1 MLLKFKNALLILELK
16 EENIL
21 EKEVKMHVNY
31 SNPLSHKLLT
41 HEQEVSLA
49 QKIEKGDKS
58 ARDMMIQSN
67 LRLAFSIAK
76 KYFNKDLQIEVP
88 KIRRKKL
95 KFRRNIR
102 RIKIM
107 LNLNTIQRR
116 P

>member
-1 MLLKFKNALLILELK
+1 
-16 EENIL
+16 
-21 EKEVKMHVNY
+21 MHVNY

-76 KYFNKDLQIEVP
+76 KYFNKGFDSDDLLQESNIGLIKAVD
-88 KIRRKKL
+88 RYDWRKG
-95 KFRRNIR
+95 FRFSTCDVGARACVCVCVKR
-102 RIKIM
+102 QQTAHEAF
-107 LNLNTIQRR
+107 LW
-116 P
+116 